1 MYILALRKGS
11 KVDIFYPP
19 KNEFYEAR
27 VTEVVKGAGIHYLYA
42 NTRDDK
48 GYVQFKD
55 ILNTWRPRLGKKP
68 RVVEELLF
76 LHDQMEKKTCSSPE
90 DGARKNISLITCN
103 KA

>member
-27 VTEVVKGAGIHYLYA
+27 VTKVAKGAGIHYLYA
-42 NTRDDK
+42 NTRDDR
-48 GYVQFKD
+48 GYVTFKD

-76 LHDQMEKKTCSSPE
+76 LHDQMEKKTCSSTH
-90 DGARKNISLITCN
+90 A
-103 KA
+103 